1 MSITIANPY
10 TNAKVIE
17 ACRAKERWAQKEI
30 YEYYYP
36 KMFGTSLRYSK
47 NRDGAQDILHESFIK
62 VFNNFQDF
70 KPDSNLEAWIR
81 RIVINTAID
90 HFRRNKVRRT
100 EDLNG
105 VPPIRTPQ
113 PGAESQATEREI
125 LVCIQALSPQLRT
138 VFNLYVMEGYSH
150 KEVAQLL
157 GIKASTSRSSL
168 VKARAQLREMLAKKG
183 IYHE

>member
-1 MSITIANPY
+1 MSITIVNPY
-10 TNAKVIE
+10 TDAKVIQ

-30 YEYYYP
+30 YEHYYP

-47 NRDGAQDILHESFIK
+47 NRDQAQDILHESFIK
-62 VFNNFQDF
+62 VFNSFKDF
-70 KPDSNLEAWIR
+70 SSESNLEAWIR

-105 VPPIRTPQ
+105 VPQMRTPQ
-113 PGAESQATEREI
+113 PGAESQATEQEI
-125 LVCIQALSPQLRT
+125 LACIQALSPQLRT
-138 VFNLYVMEGYSH
+138 VFNLYVIEGYSH
-150 KEVAQLL
+150 NEVAQLL
-157 GIKASTSRSSL
+157 GVKASTSRSTL
-168 VKARAQLREMLAKKG
+168 VKARAQLRQMLAQKG